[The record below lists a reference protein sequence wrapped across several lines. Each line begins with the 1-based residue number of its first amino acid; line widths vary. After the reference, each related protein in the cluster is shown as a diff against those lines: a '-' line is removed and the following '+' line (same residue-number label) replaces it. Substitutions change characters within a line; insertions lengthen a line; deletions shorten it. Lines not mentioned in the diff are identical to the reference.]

1 MTVSTAFSR
10 RSAGPSDQVY
20 RWGIRLVTLVFATL
34 LAALL
39 ISLIVEAKPAIVH
52 NGAAF
57 LTQTRYD
64 PIRAHYGILTMLVG
78 TLETTAIALVIAV
91 PLGLAVA
98 VALVEY
104 VPARASAALG
114 ALVELL
120 AAVPSVVFGLWGL
133 LVISP
138 WFSHTFEPWL
148 KKVFGWTGLFKG
160 QPIGV
165 GLLLA
170 GLILAIMILPTMASI
185 SRDVIASVP
194 SSTVEAATGLGATRW
209 QTVAWITVPISSPGL
224 LGATVLAAG
233 RALGETIAVT
243 MVIGN
248 KNAVANS
255 LLGPSQTLASLIA
268 NEFTEATEPFH
279 LATLIEAG
287 LLLLVISAIVNS
299 AALLLVRAV
308 ERRGEGA
315 GNR

>member
-1 MTVSTAFSR
+1 VTVLAPPRR
-10 RSAGPSDQVY
+10 RSVGPSDQLY
-20 RWGIRLVTLVFATL
+20 RWGLRLVAGVFAAL
-34 LAALL
+34 LGALL
-39 ISLIVEAKPAIVH
+39 ISLIIKAKPALGH
-52 NGAAF
+52 NGVGF

-64 PIRAHYGILTMLVG
+64 PNHAHYGVLSMIVG
-78 TLETTAIALVIAV
+78 TLETTVIALVIAV

-98 VALVEY
+98 IALVEY
-104 VPARASAALG
+104 VPPRIAAVLG
-114 ALVELL
+114 AMVELL

-148 KKVFGWTGLFKG
+148 KDAFGWTGLLNG

-185 SRDVIASVP
+185 SRDVVASVP
-194 SSTVEAATGLGATRW
+194 ATTTEAATGLGATRW
-209 QTVAWITVPISSPGL
+209 QTIARITVPISRPGL
-224 LGATVLAAG
+224 LGAIVLAAG

-248 KNAVANS
+248 TNAVAHS

-287 LLLLVISAIVNS
+287 LLLLLISAMVNTG
-299 AALLLVRAV
+299 ARLLVRAV
-308 ERRGEGA
+308 GRQSTGTA
-315 GNR
+315 VL